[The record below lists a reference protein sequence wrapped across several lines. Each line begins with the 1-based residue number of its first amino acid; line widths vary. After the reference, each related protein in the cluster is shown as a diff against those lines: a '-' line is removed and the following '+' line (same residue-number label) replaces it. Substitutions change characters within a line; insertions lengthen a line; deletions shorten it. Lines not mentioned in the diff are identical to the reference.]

1 MTIALESQ
9 DAESGTVLDYLPG
22 VRGHAVLVLGPG
34 PDDQE
39 CLAIW
44 TLSALGAAT
53 GAWILPLADLESAR
67 LLPIMHMVRGRCLVG
82 WTAEAATEALGKVEA
97 LLPAEMVAQLR
108 AGYLTIPDLV
118 AEIRELRAHYT
129 EELAA
134 HSVSTSSKI
143 APLKWAR
150 ELPSEADEVGVLT
163 TRPTYAA
170 NPAAASALSLVGT
183 LRQIIDLWQE
193 TEEARY
199 RRPYLRSLGEL
210 QVLPPRW
217 VGRLRAAES
226 GSEG

>member
-1 MTIALESQ
+1 MIASESQ
-9 DAESGTVLDYLPG
+9 DAESSTVLDYLPG

-39 CLAIW
+39 SLAIW

-53 GAWILPLADLESAR
+53 GAWILPLADLDSAR
-67 LLPIMHMVRGRCLVG
+67 LLRIMHMVRGRCLIG
-82 WTAEAATEALGKVEA
+82 WTEDAATEALGEIEA
-97 LLPAEMVAQLR
+97 LLPAEMIARLR
-108 AGYLTIPDLV
+108 AGRLAIPDLV
-118 AEIRELRAHYT
+118 AEIREHRVHYS
-129 EELAA
+129 EELTAYSA
-134 HSVSTSSKI
+134 STSSKL

-150 ELPSEADEVGVLT
+150 ELPDEADEADVLT
-163 TRPTYAA
+163 RRPAYAA
-170 NPAAASALSLVGT
+170 NPAAAVALTLAGT
-183 LRQIIDLWQE
+183 LRQVIDLWRE

-210 QVLPPRW
+210 QILPPRW